1 MVSLDPGHPWLRT
14 YPDDVDWHAEIP
26 ERSLVALFDDA
37 VARYPDRP
45 CLDFLGKRQ
54 TYRQVGEMVDRA
66 AKGLQD
72 LGLGAGDRVGLFL
85 PNIPY
90 FVVSYYAILRIGGV
104 VVNFNPLS
112 ADAEV
117 AGQIED
123 SGVETIVTLDLKA
136 LYDKVARMFDRA
148 GLRRIVVCG
157 MAGAL
162 PPVKR
167 VLFSLLKSSEVASIP
182 ADSRHVRFADLLAK
196 GDTPS
201 PITVK
206 PGDLAVLQYTGGTT
220 GLPKGAMLSHG
231 NLFANTVQ
239 SALWFVGARPGQEVM
254 LGVLPLFHVFSMT
267 VVMNL
272 GLYSGAEIVLL
283 PRFQLDQLLK
293 TIDRRKPTLFA
304 AVPTIYS
311 AINAAGGSGRYNL
324 TSIQICISGGAPLPT
339 EIKTMF
345 ERLTGCRL
353 VEGYG
358 LTEASPV
365 TMCNPFNAV
374 NKTGSVGL
382 PLPGTVVEIVSLEDG
397 ETAMPMGE
405 RGEVCLRGPQVMSG
419 YWQREEE
426 TRETLRGGRLHTGD
440 VGYMDEDGYIFIVD
454 RIKDV
459 ILCGGYNVYPRNV
472 EEAMYQHPAVEE
484 CIVLGVPDP
493 YRGQTVK
500 AYVHLV
506 DGQTLDLEQLTAFLE
521 DKLSP
526 IEMPKLLEFRDE
538 LPKTLIGKL
547 SRKALAD
554 EEAAKEGQT

>member
-1 MVSLDPGHPWLRT
+1 MVSLDPGYPWLRT
-14 YPDDVDWHAEIP
+14 YPVDVDWHAPIP
-26 ERSLVALFDDA
+26 ERSMATLLDDA
-37 VARYPDRP
+37 VAQHADRP
-45 CLDFLGKRQ
+45 CLDFLGQRL
-54 TYRQVGEMVDRA
+54 TYRRVGDMVDRA
-66 AKGLQD
+66 ARGLQD
-72 LGLGAGDRVGLFL
+72 LGVNPGDRVGLFL
-85 PNIPY
+85 PNTPY
-90 FVVSYYAILRIGGV
+90 FVVSYYAILKIGGV

-117 AGQIED
+117 AHQIED

-136 LYDKVARMFDRA
+136 LYDKVARMLDRT
-148 GLRRIVVCG
+148 GLRRIVVCR

-167 VLFSLLKSSEVASIP
+167 ALFSLLKSAEVASIP
-182 ADSRHVRFADLLAK
+182 ADSRHVRFADLLGRGGK
-196 GDTPS
+196 PS
-201 PITVK
+201 PVAVEA
-206 PGDLAVLQYTGGTT
+206 GDLAVLQYTGGTT
-220 GLPKGAMLSHG
+220 GSPKGAMLSHG

-239 SALWFVGARPGQEVM
+239 SSLWFVGAQPGQEVM

-272 GLYSGAEIVLL
+272 GLYFGAEIVLL
-283 PRFQLDQLLK
+283 PRFELDQLLK

-304 AVPTIYS
+304 AVPTIYT
-311 AINAAGGSGRYNL
+311 AINGAKGGRFNL
-324 TSIQICISGGAPLPT
+324 TSIRTCISGGAPLPM
-339 EIKTMF
+339 EVKTTF

-365 TMCNPFNAV
+365 TMCNPFNAP
-374 NKTGSVGL
+374 NKAGSVGL
-382 PLPGTVVEIVSLEDG
+382 PLPGTVAEAVSLEDG
-397 ETAMPMGE
+397 ETAMPTGE
-405 RGEVCLRGPQVMSG
+405 RGEICLRGPQVMSG
-419 YWQREEE
+419 YWRREEE
-426 TRETLRGGRLHTGD
+426 SHQTLRNGRLHTGD
-440 VGYMDEDGYIFIVD
+440 VGYIDEDGYVFIVD

-472 EEAMYQHPAVEE
+472 EEAIYQHPAVEE

-500 AYVHLV
+500 AYVHLAE
-506 DGQTLDLEQLTAFLE
+506 GQTLDLERLTGFLG

-554 EEAAKEGQT
+554 EEAAKAGQD